1 MIIVPSLLAGA
12 YWIEP
17 ARIEDDRGFF
27 ARIFCRKEFA
37 AAGLV
42 SNFVQNSISF
52 NAKKGTLR
60 GLHFQAGNHQETKLV
75 RCTSGSIFDVI
86 VDLRKASPSYGQWCC
101 RELSAENRTSAY
113 IPEGFAHGFQCL
125 ENDCEVEYQI
135 SKEYVAEAFS
145 GIRYNDPDL
154 AIEWPL
160 SVSVI
165 SPKDLTLQSFD
176 KFTAAALF

>member
-1 MIIVPSLLAGA
+1 MIIVPSLFDGA
-12 YWIEP
+12 CWLEP
-17 ARIEDDRGFF
+17 TRIQDDRGFF
-27 ARIFCRKEFA
+27 ARIYCKKEFA

-60 GLHFQAGNHQETKLV
+60 GLHFQAGNYQETKLV

-86 VDLRKASPSYGQWCC
+86 VDLRRDSVSYGQWCF
-101 RELSAENRTSAY
+101 RVLSAENRTSAY

-135 SKEYVAEAFS
+135 SKEYVADAAS
-145 GIRYNDPDL
+145 GIRYDDPDL

-160 SVSVI
+160 NVSII
-165 SPKDLTLQSFD
+165 SPKDMALQSFA
-176 KFTAAALF
+176 KFATYF